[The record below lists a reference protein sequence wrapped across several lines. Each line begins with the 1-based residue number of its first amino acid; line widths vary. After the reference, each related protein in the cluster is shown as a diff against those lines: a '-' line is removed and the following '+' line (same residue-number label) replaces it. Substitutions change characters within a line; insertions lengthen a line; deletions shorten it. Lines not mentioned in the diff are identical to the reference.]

1 MSELSGPARFEKDEL
16 LTWSG
21 LATVLEWLPPLL
33 DARLRRD
40 AGLTH
45 FEYGLLYALSSAP
58 DRTLRLSVLAGYA
71 NSSLTKLS
79 RAVTRLERR
88 QWVRRT
94 TDPTD
99 GRYTLATL
107 TDHGQVKVD
116 QTKPAHVATVRQLVL
131 TPLTASQR
139 RQLRDI
145 TQRILTAASPRQPW
159 RTPTEETPADT
170 DGHRRGVV
178 VPPRPPHTDAE
189 SEAP

>member
-1 MSELSGPARFEKDEL
+1 MSEHPDPAGFEADEL

-33 DARLRRD
+33 DAQLQRD
-40 AGLTH
+40 TGLTH

-58 DRTLRLSVLAGYA
+58 DRTLRLSVLAGYTS
-71 NSSLTKLS
+71 SSLTRLS

-88 QWVRRT
+88 EWARRT

-107 TDHGQVKVD
+107 TDLGQVTVD
-116 QTKPAHVATVRQLVL
+116 RATPGHVATVRHLVL
-131 TPLTASQR
+131 TPLTAAQR

-145 TQRILTAASPRQPW
+145 TQRILGAAGPGQPW
-159 RTPTEETPADT
+159 RAPTEEPPPDP
-170 DGHRRGVV
+170 DDRR
-178 VPPRPPHTDAE
+178 
-189 SEAP
+189 

>member
-1 MSELSGPARFEKDEL
+1 MSELPDPAGFESEEL
-16 LTWSG
+16 RTWSG
-21 LATVLEWLPPLL
+21 LATVLVWLPTLL
-33 DARLRRD
+33 DAQLQRD

-45 FEYGLLYALSSAP
+45 FEYGLLYALSTAA

-88 QWVRRT
+88 QLVRRT

-107 TDHGQVKVD
+107 TDAGQDKVKQV
-116 QTKPAHVATVRQLVL
+116 TPGHVATVRQLVL
-131 TPLTASQR
+131 APLTAAQR

-145 TQRILTAASPRQPW
+145 TQRLLSAASPMQPW
-159 RTPTEETPADT
+159 RAPTE
-170 DGHRRGVV
+170 G
-178 VPPRPPHTDAE
+178 DAG
-189 SEAP
+189 

>member
-1 MSELSGPARFEKDEL
+1 MSELPDPAGFQADEL

-33 DARLRRD
+33 DAQLQRD

-88 QWVRRT
+88 QWARRT

-107 TDHGQVKVD
+107 TDLGQVTVE
-116 QTKPAHVATVRQLVL
+116 QATPGHVATVRRLVL
-131 TPLTASQR
+131 TPLTADQR

-145 TQRILTAASPRQPW
+145 TQRILIATGPGQPW
-159 RTPTEETPADT
+159 RAPTTEPSADP
-170 DGHRRGVV
+170 DGQR
-178 VPPRPPHTDAE
+178 
-189 SEAP
+189 